1 MKNAVI
7 SEAMNILANI
17 TTVDEDEEDI
27 VLDTPEPEP
36 EEIERT
42 EQESES
48 AAPMS
53 DRERISAM
61 WRYYRQAK
69 ELLDRESEDYDPDTA
84 VDPLIDSV
92 AGMRRCQIPFGNVL
106 QARRGEED

>member
-1 MKNAVI
+1 MRKQTDLAKVKQTAR
-7 SEAMNILANI
+7 SLLFTDMNILADI
-17 TTVDEDEEDI
+17 TPIDEDTDDL

-36 EEIERT
+36 EEIERIG
-42 EQESES
+42 QESES

-69 ELLDRESEDYDPDTA
+69 ELLDRGSEDYY
-84 VDPLIDSV
+84 L
-92 AGMRRCQIPFGNVL
+92 
-106 QARRGEED
+106 